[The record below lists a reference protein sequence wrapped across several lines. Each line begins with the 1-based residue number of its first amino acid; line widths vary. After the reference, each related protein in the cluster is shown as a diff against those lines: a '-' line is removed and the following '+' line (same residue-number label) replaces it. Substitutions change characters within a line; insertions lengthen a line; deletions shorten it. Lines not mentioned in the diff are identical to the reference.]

1 MRLIIQRVAQASVI
15 SSFPSTPTRAS
26 ETSTIGRGLLVLV
39 GLENGDGED
48 ELKAAVKEVLR
59 LRAFEEEPETKEI
72 LLISQFTLFGATK
85 GGRVSYHR
93 AMPASQASP
102 LFENFKKL
110 CAQQNENGVVRS
122 GVFGSYMQ
130 VHLVN
135 DGPWTIAMTASNGKC
150 TTW

>member
-15 SSFPSTPTRAS
+15 SSFPSIPTRAS

-39 GLENGDGED
+39 GLEQGDSED

-72 LLISQFTLFGATK
+72 MLVSQFTLFGATK

-93 AMPASQASP
+93 AMPAQQALP
-102 LFENFKKL
+102 LFECFQNL
-110 CAQQNENGVVRS
+110 CTQQNENGVVRA

-130 VHLVN
+130 IHLVN